1 MNESES
7 KAKKYGV
14 TIKARYASTYIV
26 TAESPELALEIA
38 RSAYSYE
45 NPSELM
51 DVEVV
56 SRMEFIDY
64 EPVDDYDIELLPDEE
79 SLEL

>member
-14 TIKARYASTYIV
+14 TIKSRYASTYIV

-38 RSAYSYE
+38 RSAHPYE

-64 EPVDDYDIELLPDEE
+64 EPVDDYDIELLPEEE
-79 SLEL
+79 SS

>member
-1 MNESES
+1 MNEPES
-7 KAKKYGV
+7 SPKRYGV
-14 TIKARYASTYIV
+14 TIKARYASTHIV
-26 TAESPELALEIA
+26 TAENPERAYEIA
-38 RSAYSYE
+38 LAAAPYE
-45 NPSELM
+45 DTSDLVN
-51 DVEVV
+51 VETV